1 MQAITT
7 SSPANSSSAHSTNTH
22 EIQGSSGPV
31 VSVHRARSFADR
43 GNLDSTDFSLGKSAF
58 PQPAFDDADPFPSS
72 VISDEQLVPNS
83 TMMRMPE
90 ERLLSKTGEVYTN
103 EENPLKDI
111 FYTRRQEEQDE
122 LTALV
127 ALLNANQ
134 PIPTQTQLEK
144 GFAESHSVSGV
155 NTANTAAAQNPSV
168 NAVAPSATG
177 QSAAGL
183 FNAQSASSIT
193 ESQPVAAKA
202 AVTLD
207 STLNAALNQ
216 VINPASGA
224 ASNGQAQTQVN
235 ASSTATTVVN
245 APEWASVRIDTQAG
259 KWGEQML
266 QVLHDRVTLQAQ
278 QNLQEAK
285 IRLDPPDLGKLDLV
299 VRVEGDRLSVQIN
312 ANAAATREALM
323 QVSDRLRA
331 ELQSQNFVH
340 VDVNVGSDQG
350 SQRQSS
356 SQDDAAAST
365 IFAARDSADE
375 PFTSSLSEHWLST
388 HA

>member
-1 MQAITT
+1 MQAMT
-7 SSPANSSSAHSTNTH
+7 SSSNYSAASYASPGKALQAGSSSA
-22 EIQGSSGPV
+22 SGKSDVAPDI
-31 VSVHRARSFADR
+31 HQARSFGDADASR
-43 GNLDSTDFSLGKSAF
+43 AASFTLG
-58 PQPAFDDADPFPSS
+58 QPARSLPSF
-72 VISDEQLVPNS
+72 SDEQ
-83 TMMRMPE
+83 PE
-90 ERLLSKTGEVYTN
+90 PELTTQHQ
-103 EENPLKDI
+103 D
-111 FYTRRQEEQDE
+111 EQDE

-134 PIPTQTQLEK
+134 PIPTQAQLVK
-144 GFAESHSVSGV
+144 GFAESHSVSGIK
-155 NTANTAAAQNPSV
+155 TANTVAAQTPSA
-168 NAVAPSATG
+168 NSAAPSATG
-177 QSAAGL
+177 QSTAGL
-183 FNAQSASSIT
+183 LNAQSAPSIT
-193 ESQPVAAKA
+193 ESQPVATKT

-207 STLNAALNQ
+207 SALNAALNQ

-235 ASSTATTVVN
+235 ASNTATTVVN

-323 QVSDRLRA
+323 QVSDRLRT

-350 SQRQSS
+350 GQRQSS

>member
-1 MQAITT
+1 MQAMT
-7 SSPANSSSAHSTNTH
+7 SSPNYSAASYASPAKASQAGSSSA
-22 EIQGSSGPV
+22 SGKSDAAPDI
-31 VSVHRARSFADR
+31 HQARSFGDADASR
-43 GNLDSTDFSLGKSAF
+43 AASFTLG
-58 PQPAFDDADPFPSS
+58 QPARSLPSFS
-72 VISDEQLVPNS
+72 NEQ
-83 TMMRMPE
+83 PE
-90 ERLLSKTGEVYTN
+90 PALTTQHQ
-103 EENPLKDI
+103 D
-111 FYTRRQEEQDE
+111 EQDE

-134 PIPTQTQLEK
+134 PIPTQTQLVK

-168 NAVAPSATG
+168 NAAPTSATG

-183 FNAQSASSIT
+183 FNAQSAPSIT

-207 STLNAALNQ
+207 SALNAALNQ

-235 ASSTATTVVN
+235 ASNAATTVVN

-356 SQDDAAAST
+356 SQDDAATST
-365 IFAARDSADE
+365 IFAARDTGDE

>member
-1 MQAITT
+1 MQAMT
-7 SSPANSSSAHSTNTH
+7 SSSNYSAASYASPGKASQAGSSSA
-22 EIQGSSGPV
+22 SGKSDAAPDI
-31 VSVHRARSFADR
+31 HQARSFGDADASR
-43 GNLDSTDFSLGKSAF
+43 AASFTLG
-58 PQPAFDDADPFPSS
+58 QPARSLPSF
-72 VISDEQLVPNS
+72 SDEQ
-83 TMMRMPE
+83 PE
-90 ERLLSKTGEVYTN
+90 PELTTQHQ
-103 EENPLKDI
+103 D
-111 FYTRRQEEQDE
+111 EQDE

-134 PIPTQTQLEK
+134 PIPTQAQWVK

-155 NTANTAAAQNPSV
+155 NTANTVAAQTPSA
-168 NAVAPSATG
+168 NSAALSATGQSATG

-183 FNAQSASSIT
+183 LNAQSAPSIT
-193 ESQPVAAKA
+193 ESQPVATKA

-207 STLNAALNQ
+207 SALNAALNQ

-235 ASSTATTVVN
+235 APSVATTVVN

-350 SQRQSS
+350 GQRQSS

>member
-1 MQAITT
+1 MQAMT
-7 SSPANSSSAHSTNTH
+7 SSPNYSAASYASPAKASQAGSSSA
-22 EIQGSSGPV
+22 SGKSDAAPDI
-31 VSVHRARSFADR
+31 HQARSFGDADA
-43 GNLDSTDFSLGKSAF
+43 SKAASFTLG
-58 PQPAFDDADPFPSS
+58 QPARSLPSF
-72 VISDEQLVPNS
+72 SDEQ
-83 TMMRMPE
+83 PE
-90 ERLLSKTGEVYTN
+90 PALTTQH
-103 EENPLKDI
+103 
-111 FYTRRQEEQDE
+111 QEEQDE

-134 PIPTQTQLEK
+134 PIPTQTQLVK

-168 NAVAPSATG
+168 NAAAPSATG

-183 FNAQSASSIT
+183 FNAQSAPSIT

-235 ASSTATTVVN
+235 ASSAATTVVN

-365 IFAARDSADE
+365 IFAARDSGDE

>member
-1 MQAITT
+1 MQAMT
-7 SSPANSSSAHSTNTH
+7 SSSNYSAASYASPGKASQAGSSSA
-22 EIQGSSGPV
+22 SGKSDAAPDI
-31 VSVHRARSFADR
+31 HQARSFGDADASR
-43 GNLDSTDFSLGKSAF
+43 AASFTLG
-58 PQPAFDDADPFPSS
+58 QPARSLPSF
-72 VISDEQLVPNS
+72 SDEQ
-83 TMMRMPE
+83 PE
-90 ERLLSKTGEVYTN
+90 PELTAQHQ
-103 EENPLKDI
+103 D
-111 FYTRRQEEQDE
+111 EQDE

-134 PIPTQTQLEK
+134 PIPTQAQLVK
-144 GFAESHSVSGV
+144 GFAESHSVSGIK
-155 NTANTAAAQNPSV
+155 TANTVAAQTPSA
-168 NAVAPSATG
+168 NSAAPSATG
-177 QSAAGL
+177 QSTAGL
-183 FNAQSASSIT
+183 LNAQSAPSIT
-193 ESQPVAAKA
+193 ESQPVATKA

-207 STLNAALNQ
+207 SALNAALNQ

-235 ASSTATTVVN
+235 ASNAATTVVN

-350 SQRQSS
+350 DQRQSS

>member
-1 MQAITT
+1 MQAMT
-7 SSPANSSSAHSTNTH
+7 SSSNYSAASYASPGKASQAGSSSA
-22 EIQGSSGPV
+22 SGKSDAAPDI
-31 VSVHRARSFADR
+31 HQARSFGDADASR
-43 GNLDSTDFSLGKSAF
+43 AASFKLG
-58 PQPAFDDADPFPSS
+58 QPARSLPSF
-72 VISDEQLVPNS
+72 SDEQ
-83 TMMRMPE
+83 PE
-90 ERLLSKTGEVYTN
+90 PELTTQHQ
-103 EENPLKDI
+103 D
-111 FYTRRQEEQDE
+111 EQDE

-134 PIPTQTQLEK
+134 PIPTQAQLVK

-155 NTANTAAAQNPSV
+155 KTANTVAAQNPSA
-168 NAVAPSATG
+168 NSAAPSATG

-183 FNAQSASSIT
+183 LNAQSAPSIT
-193 ESQPVAAKA
+193 ESQPVATKA

-207 STLNAALNQ
+207 SALNAALNQ

-235 ASSTATTVVN
+235 ASNAATTVVN

-350 SQRQSS
+350 SQRHSS

>member
-1 MQAITT
+1 MQAMT
-7 SSPANSSSAHSTNTH
+7 SSSNYSAASYASPGKASQAGSSSA
-22 EIQGSSGPV
+22 SGKSDGAPDI
-31 VSVHRARSFADR
+31 HQARSFGDADASR
-43 GNLDSTDFSLGKSAF
+43 AASFTLG
-58 PQPAFDDADPFPSS
+58 QPARSLPSF
-72 VISDEQLVPNS
+72 SDEQ
-83 TMMRMPE
+83 PE
-90 ERLLSKTGEVYTN
+90 PELTAQHQ
-103 EENPLKDI
+103 D
-111 FYTRRQEEQDE
+111 EQDE

-134 PIPTQTQLEK
+134 PIPTQAQLVK
-144 GFAESHSVSGV
+144 GFAESHSVSDIK
-155 NTANTAAAQNPSV
+155 TANTVAAQTPSA
-168 NAVAPSATG
+168 NSAAPSATG
-177 QSAAGL
+177 QSTAGL
-183 FNAQSASSIT
+183 LNPQSAPSIT

-207 STLNAALNQ
+207 SALNAALNQ

-235 ASSTATTVVN
+235 ASNAATTVVN

-350 SQRQSS
+350 GQRQSS

-365 IFAARDSADE
+365 IFAARDTGDE

>member
-1 MQAITT
+1 MQAMT
-7 SSPANSSSAHSTNTH
+7 SSSNYSAASYASPGKASQAGSSSA
-22 EIQGSSGPV
+22 SGKSDAAPDI
-31 VSVHRARSFADR
+31 HQARSFGDADASR
-43 GNLDSTDFSLGKSAF
+43 AASFTLG
-58 PQPAFDDADPFPSS
+58 QPARSLPSF
-72 VISDEQLVPNS
+72 SDEQ
-83 TMMRMPE
+83 PE
-90 ERLLSKTGEVYTN
+90 PELTTQHQ
-103 EENPLKDI
+103 D
-111 FYTRRQEEQDE
+111 EQDE

-134 PIPTQTQLEK
+134 PIPTQAQLVK
-144 GFAESHSVSGV
+144 GFAESHSVSGIK
-155 NTANTAAAQNPSV
+155 TANTVAAQTPS
-168 NAVAPSATG
+168 ASSAAPSAAG

-183 FNAQSASSIT
+183 LNAQSAPSIT
-193 ESQPVAAKA
+193 ESQPVATKA

-207 STLNAALNQ
+207 SALNAALNQ

-235 ASSTATTVVN
+235 ASNAATTVVN

-350 SQRQSS
+350 GQRQSS

>member
-1 MQAITT
+1 MQAMTP
-7 SSPANSSSAHSTNTH
+7 SANHSPASHSSTSRAAPASSSSRSDKSDAAS
-22 EIQGSSGPV
+22 EIHQ
-31 VSVHRARSFADR
+31 ARSFGDADASKTSR
-43 GNLDSTDFSLGKSAF
+43 FTLG
-58 PQPAFDDADPFPSS
+58 QPARSLPSS
-72 VISDEQLVPNS
+72 SDEQ
-83 TMMRMPE
+83 PE
-90 ERLLSKTGEVYTN
+90 SALTTH
-103 EENPLKDI
+103 P
-111 FYTRRQEEQDE
+111 QEELGD
-122 LTALV
+122 LTALA
-127 ALLNANQ
+127 ALLSAHQ
-134 PIPTQTQLEK
+134 PLPTQAQWIK

-155 NTANTAAAQNPSV
+155 TTANTAAAQNPSV
-168 NAVAPSATG
+168 NAAAPSATE

-183 FNAQSASSIT
+183 FNAQSALATS
-193 ESQPVAAKA
+193 ESQPAATKA
-202 AVTLD
+202 ALPLD
-207 STLNAALNQ
+207 SALNAALNQ
-216 VINPASGA
+216 AIHPASGA
-224 ASNGQAQTQVN
+224 PSLGQAQAQIH
-235 ASSTATTVVN
+235 APSATTTVN

-278 QNLQEAK
+278 QHLQEAK

-340 VDVNVGSDQG
+340 VDVNVGADQG
-350 SQRQSS
+350 GQRQSS

-375 PFTSSLSEHWLST
+375 PFTASLSEHWLST

>member
-1 MQAITT
+1 MQAMT
-7 SSPANSSSAHSTNTH
+7 SSSNYSAASYASPGKASQAGSSSA
-22 EIQGSSGPV
+22 SGKSDAAPDI
-31 VSVHRARSFADR
+31 HQARSFGDADASR
-43 GNLDSTDFSLGKSAF
+43 AASFTLG
-58 PQPAFDDADPFPSS
+58 QPARSLPSFR
-72 VISDEQLVPNS
+72 DEQ
-83 TMMRMPE
+83 PE
-90 ERLLSKTGEVYTN
+90 PELTTQHQ
-103 EENPLKDI
+103 D
-111 FYTRRQEEQDE
+111 EQDE
-122 LTALV
+122 MTALV

-134 PIPTQTQLEK
+134 PIPTQAQLVK

-155 NTANTAAAQNPSV
+155 NTANTVAAQTP
-168 NAVAPSATG
+168 NASSAAPSATG

-183 FNAQSASSIT
+183 LNAQSAPSIT
-193 ESQPVAAKA
+193 ESQPVATKA

-207 STLNAALNQ
+207 SALNAALNQ

-235 ASSTATTVVN
+235 ASNAATTVVN

-312 ANAAATREALM
+312 ANASATREALM

-350 SQRQSS
+350 GQRQSS
-356 SQDDAAAST
+356 SQDDVAAST

>member
-1 MQAITT
+1 MQAMT
-7 SSPANSSSAHSTNTH
+7 SSSNYSAASYASPGKASQAGSSSA
-22 EIQGSSGPV
+22 SGKSDAAPDI
-31 VSVHRARSFADR
+31 HQARSFGDADASR
-43 GNLDSTDFSLGKSAF
+43 AASFTLG
-58 PQPAFDDADPFPSS
+58 QPARSLPSF
-72 VISDEQLVPNS
+72 SDEQ
-83 TMMRMPE
+83 PE
-90 ERLLSKTGEVYTN
+90 PELTTQHQ
-103 EENPLKDI
+103 D
-111 FYTRRQEEQDE
+111 EQDE

-134 PIPTQTQLEK
+134 PIPTQAQLVK
-144 GFAESHSVSGV
+144 GFAESHSVSGIK
-155 NTANTAAAQNPSV
+155 TANTVAAQTPSA
-168 NAVAPSATG
+168 NSAAPSATG
-177 QSAAGL
+177 QSTAGL
-183 FNAQSASSIT
+183 LNAQSVPSIT
-193 ESQPVAAKA
+193 ESQPVATKA

-207 STLNAALNQ
+207 SALNAALNQ

-235 ASSTATTVVN
+235 ASNTATTVVN

-350 SQRQSS
+350 SQRHSS

>member
-1 MQAITT
+1 MQAMT
-7 SSPANSSSAHSTNTH
+7 SSSNYSAASYASPGKASQAGSSSA
-22 EIQGSSGPV
+22 SGKSDAAPDI
-31 VSVHRARSFADR
+31 HQARSFGDADASR
-43 GNLDSTDFSLGKSAF
+43 SASFTLG
-58 PQPAFDDADPFPSS
+58 QPARSLPSF
-72 VISDEQLVPNS
+72 SDEQ
-83 TMMRMPE
+83 PE
-90 ERLLSKTGEVYTN
+90 PELTTQHQ
-103 EENPLKDI
+103 D
-111 FYTRRQEEQDE
+111 EQDE

-134 PIPTQTQLEK
+134 PIPTQAQLVK

-155 NTANTAAAQNPSV
+155 NTANTAAAQNPSA
-168 NAVAPSATG
+168 NSTALSATG

-183 FNAQSASSIT
+183 LNAQSAPSIT
-193 ESQPVAAKA
+193 ESQPVATKA

-207 STLNAALNQ
+207 SALNAALNQ

-235 ASSTATTVVN
+235 ASNAATTVVN

-350 SQRQSS
+350 GQRQSS

-365 IFAARDSADE
+365 IFAARDSGDE

>member
-1 MQAITT
+1 MQAMT
-7 SSPANSSSAHSTNTH
+7 SSSNYSAASYASPGKASQAGSSS
-22 EIQGSSGPV
+22 SSGKSDAAPDI
-31 VSVHRARSFADR
+31 HQARSFGDADASR
-43 GNLDSTDFSLGKSAF
+43 AASFTLG
-58 PQPAFDDADPFPSS
+58 QPARSLPSF
-72 VISDEQLVPNS
+72 SDEQ
-83 TMMRMPE
+83 PE
-90 ERLLSKTGEVYTN
+90 PELTTQHQ
-103 EENPLKDI
+103 D
-111 FYTRRQEEQDE
+111 EQDE

-134 PIPTQTQLEK
+134 PIPTQAQLVK

-155 NTANTAAAQNPSV
+155 NTAVTAAAQTPSA
-168 NAVAPSATG
+168 NSAAPSATG
-177 QSAAGL
+177 QSTVGL
-183 FNAQSASSIT
+183 LNAQSAPSIT
-193 ESQPVAAKA
+193 ESQPVATKA

-207 STLNAALNQ
+207 SALNAALNQ

-235 ASSTATTVVN
+235 ASNAATTVVN

-350 SQRQSS
+350 SQRHSS

>member
-1 MQAITT
+1 MQAMT
-7 SSPANSSSAHSTNTH
+7 SSSNYSAASYASPGKASQAGSSSANGKSDAAPDIH
-22 EIQGSSGPV
+22 Q
-31 VSVHRARSFADR
+31 ARSFGDADASR
-43 GNLDSTDFSLGKSAF
+43 AASFTLG
-58 PQPAFDDADPFPSS
+58 QPARSLPSF
-72 VISDEQLVPNS
+72 SDEQ
-83 TMMRMPE
+83 PE
-90 ERLLSKTGEVYTN
+90 PELTTQHQ
-103 EENPLKDI
+103 D
-111 FYTRRQEEQDE
+111 EQDE

-134 PIPTQTQLEK
+134 PIPTQAQLVK
-144 GFAESHSVSGV
+144 GFAESHSVSGIK
-155 NTANTAAAQNPSV
+155 TANTVAAQTPSA
-168 NAVAPSATG
+168 NSAAPSATG

-183 FNAQSASSIT
+183 LNAQSAPSIT
-193 ESQPVAAKA
+193 ESQPVATKA

-207 STLNAALNQ
+207 SALNAALNQ

-235 ASSTATTVVN
+235 ASNAATTVVN

-312 ANAAATREALM
+312 ANASATREALM

-350 SQRQSS
+350 GQRQSS
-356 SQDDAAAST
+356 SHDDAAAST

>member
-1 MQAITT
+1 MQAMT
-7 SSPANSSSAHSTNTH
+7 SSSSYSAASYASPGKASQAGSSSA
-22 EIQGSSGPV
+22 SGKSDAAPDI
-31 VSVHRARSFADR
+31 HQARSFGDADTSR
-43 GNLDSTDFSLGKSAF
+43 SASFTLG
-58 PQPAFDDADPFPSS
+58 QPARSLPSF
-72 VISDEQLVPNS
+72 SDEQ
-83 TMMRMPE
+83 PE
-90 ERLLSKTGEVYTN
+90 PELTTQHQ
-103 EENPLKDI
+103 D
-111 FYTRRQEEQDE
+111 EQDE

-134 PIPTQTQLEK
+134 PIPTQAQLVK

-155 NTANTAAAQNPSV
+155 NTANTVAAQNPSA
-168 NAVAPSATG
+168 NSAAPSATG
-177 QSAAGL
+177 QSTAGL
-183 FNAQSASSIT
+183 LNAQSAPSIT
-193 ESQPVAAKA
+193 ESQPVATKA

-207 STLNAALNQ
+207 SALNAALNQ

-235 ASSTATTVVN
+235 ASNAATTVVN

-350 SQRQSS
+350 GQRQSS

-365 IFAARDSADE
+365 IFAARDTGDE

>member
-1 MQAITT
+1 MQAMT
-7 SSPANSSSAHSTNTH
+7 SSSNYSAASYASPGKALQAGSSSA
-22 EIQGSSGPV
+22 SGKSDVAPDI
-31 VSVHRARSFADR
+31 HQARSFGDADASR
-43 GNLDSTDFSLGKSAF
+43 AASFTLG
-58 PQPAFDDADPFPSS
+58 QPARSLPSF
-72 VISDEQLVPNS
+72 SDEQ
-83 TMMRMPE
+83 PE
-90 ERLLSKTGEVYTN
+90 PELTTQHQ
-103 EENPLKDI
+103 D
-111 FYTRRQEEQDE
+111 EQDE

-134 PIPTQTQLEK
+134 PIPTQAQLVK
-144 GFAESHSVSGV
+144 GFAESHSVSGIK
-155 NTANTAAAQNPSV
+155 TANTVAAQTPSA
-168 NAVAPSATG
+168 NSAAPSATG
-177 QSAAGL
+177 QSTAGL
-183 FNAQSASSIT
+183 LNAQSAPSIT
-193 ESQPVAAKA
+193 ESQPVATKT

-207 STLNAALNQ
+207 SALNAALNQ

-235 ASSTATTVVN
+235 ASNTATTVVN

-350 SQRQSS
+350 GQRQSS

>member
-1 MQAITT
+1 MQAMT
-7 SSPANSSSAHSTNTH
+7 SSSNYSAASYASPGKASQAGSSSANGKSDAAPDIH
-22 EIQGSSGPV
+22 Q
-31 VSVHRARSFADR
+31 ARSFGDADASR
-43 GNLDSTDFSLGKSAF
+43 AASFTLG
-58 PQPAFDDADPFPSS
+58 QPARSLPSF
-72 VISDEQLVPNS
+72 SDEQ
-83 TMMRMPE
+83 PE
-90 ERLLSKTGEVYTN
+90 PELTTQHQ
-103 EENPLKDI
+103 D
-111 FYTRRQEEQDE
+111 EQDE
-122 LTALV
+122 LT

-134 PIPTQTQLEK
+134 PIPTQAQLVK
-144 GFAESHSVSGV
+144 GFAESHSVSGIK
-155 NTANTAAAQNPSV
+155 TANTVAAQTPSA
-168 NAVAPSATG
+168 NSAAPSATG

-183 FNAQSASSIT
+183 LNAQSAPSIT
-193 ESQPVAAKA
+193 ESQPVATKA

-207 STLNAALNQ
+207 SALNAALNQ

-235 ASSTATTVVN
+235 ASNTATTVVN

-312 ANAAATREALM
+312 ANASATREALM
-323 QVSDRLRA
+323 QVSDRLRT

-350 SQRQSS
+350 GQRQSS

>member
-1 MQAITT
+1 MQAMT
-7 SSPANSSSAHSTNTH
+7 SSSNYSAASYASPGKASQAGSSS
-22 EIQGSSGPV
+22 SSGKSDAAPDI
-31 VSVHRARSFADR
+31 HQARSFGDADASR
-43 GNLDSTDFSLGKSAF
+43 SASFTLG
-58 PQPAFDDADPFPSS
+58 QPARSLPSF
-72 VISDEQLVPNS
+72 SDEQ
-83 TMMRMPE
+83 PE
-90 ERLLSKTGEVYTN
+90 PELTTQHQ
-103 EENPLKDI
+103 D
-111 FYTRRQEEQDE
+111 EQDE

-134 PIPTQTQLEK
+134 PIPTQAQLVK

-155 NTANTAAAQNPSV
+155 NTANTAAAQTPSA
-168 NAVAPSATG
+168 NSAAPSATG
-177 QSAAGL
+177 QSTAGL
-183 FNAQSASSIT
+183 LNAQSVPSIT
-193 ESQPVAAKA
+193 ESQPVATKA

-207 STLNAALNQ
+207 SALNAALNQ

-235 ASSTATTVVN
+235 ASNTATTVVN

-350 SQRQSS
+350 GQRQSS

>member
-1 MQAITT
+1 MQAMT
-7 SSPANSSSAHSTNTH
+7 SSSNYSAASYASPGKASQAGSSSA
-22 EIQGSSGPV
+22 SGKSDAAPDI
-31 VSVHRARSFADR
+31 HQARSFGDADASR
-43 GNLDSTDFSLGKSAF
+43 AASFTLG
-58 PQPAFDDADPFPSS
+58 QPARSLPSF
-72 VISDEQLVPNS
+72 SDEQ
-83 TMMRMPE
+83 PE
-90 ERLLSKTGEVYTN
+90 PELTTQHQ
-103 EENPLKDI
+103 D
-111 FYTRRQEEQDE
+111 EQDE

-134 PIPTQTQLEK
+134 PIPTQAQLVK
-144 GFAESHSVSGV
+144 GFAESHSVSGIK
-155 NTANTAAAQNPSV
+155 TANTVAAQTPSA
-168 NAVAPSATG
+168 NSAAPSATG

-183 FNAQSASSIT
+183 LNAQFAPSIT
-193 ESQPVAAKA
+193 ESQPVATKA

-207 STLNAALNQ
+207 SALNAALNQ

-235 ASSTATTVVN
+235 ASNAATTVVN

-340 VDVNVGSDQG
+340 VDVNVSSDQG
-350 SQRQSS
+350 GQRQSS

>member
-1 MQAITT
+1 MQAMT
-7 SSPANSSSAHSTNTH
+7 SSSNYSAASYASPGKASQAGSSSA
-22 EIQGSSGPV
+22 SGKSDAAPDI
-31 VSVHRARSFADR
+31 HQARSFGDADTSR
-43 GNLDSTDFSLGKSAF
+43 AASFTLG
-58 PQPAFDDADPFPSS
+58 QPARSLPSF
-72 VISDEQLVPNS
+72 SDEQ
-83 TMMRMPE
+83 PE
-90 ERLLSKTGEVYTN
+90 PELTTQHQ
-103 EENPLKDI
+103 D
-111 FYTRRQEEQDE
+111 EQDE

-134 PIPTQTQLEK
+134 PIPTQAQLVK
-144 GFAESHSVSGV
+144 GFAESHSVSGIK
-155 NTANTAAAQNPSV
+155 TANTVAAQTPSA
-168 NAVAPSATG
+168 NSAAPSATG
-177 QSAAGL
+177 QSTAGL
-183 FNAQSASSIT
+183 LNAQSAPSIT
-193 ESQPVAAKA
+193 ESQPVATKA

-207 STLNAALNQ
+207 SALNAALNQ

-235 ASSTATTVVN
+235 ASNAATTVVN

-350 SQRQSS
+350 GQRQSS

-365 IFAARDSADE
+365 IFAARDTGDE

>member
-1 MQAITT
+1 MQAMT
-7 SSPANSSSAHSTNTH
+7 SSSNYSAASYASPGKASQAGSSSA
-22 EIQGSSGPV
+22 SGKSDAAPDI
-31 VSVHRARSFADR
+31 HQARSFGDADASR
-43 GNLDSTDFSLGKSAF
+43 AASFTLG
-58 PQPAFDDADPFPSS
+58 QPARSLPSF
-72 VISDEQLVPNS
+72 SDEQ
-83 TMMRMPE
+83 PE
-90 ERLLSKTGEVYTN
+90 PELTTQHQ
-103 EENPLKDI
+103 D
-111 FYTRRQEEQDE
+111 EQDE

-134 PIPTQTQLEK
+134 PIPTQAQLVK
-144 GFAESHSVSGV
+144 GFAESHSVSGIK
-155 NTANTAAAQNPSV
+155 TANTVAAQTPSA
-168 NAVAPSATG
+168 NSAALSATGQSATG

-183 FNAQSASSIT
+183 LNAQSAPSIT
-193 ESQPVAAKA
+193 ESQPVATKA

-207 STLNAALNQ
+207 SALNAALNQ

-235 ASSTATTVVN
+235 ASNTATTVVN

-350 SQRQSS
+350 GQRQSS

>member
-1 MQAITT
+1 MQAMT
-7 SSPANSSSAHSTNTH
+7 SSSNYSAASYASPGKASQAGSSSA
-22 EIQGSSGPV
+22 SGKSDAAPDI
-31 VSVHRARSFADR
+31 HQARSFGDADASR
-43 GNLDSTDFSLGKSAF
+43 AASFTLG
-58 PQPAFDDADPFPSS
+58 QPARSLPSF
-72 VISDEQLVPNS
+72 SDEQ
-83 TMMRMPE
+83 PE
-90 ERLLSKTGEVYTN
+90 PELTTQHQ
-103 EENPLKDI
+103 D
-111 FYTRRQEEQDE
+111 EQDE

-134 PIPTQTQLEK
+134 PIPTQAQLVK

-155 NTANTAAAQNPSV
+155 NTANTAAAQNPSA
-168 NAVAPSATG
+168 NSAALSATG

-183 FNAQSASSIT
+183 LNPQSAPSIT
-193 ESQPVAAKA
+193 ESQPVATKA

-207 STLNAALNQ
+207 SALNAALNQ

-235 ASSTATTVVN
+235 ASNAATTVVN

-350 SQRQSS
+350 GQRQSS

>member
-1 MQAITT
+1 MQAMT
-7 SSPANSSSAHSTNTH
+7 SSSNYSAASYASPGKASQAGSSSA
-22 EIQGSSGPV
+22 SGKSDAAPDI
-31 VSVHRARSFADR
+31 HQARSFGDADASR
-43 GNLDSTDFSLGKSAF
+43 AASFTLG
-58 PQPAFDDADPFPSS
+58 QPARSLPSF
-72 VISDEQLVPNS
+72 SDEQ
-83 TMMRMPE
+83 PE
-90 ERLLSKTGEVYTN
+90 PELTTQHQ
-103 EENPLKDI
+103 D
-111 FYTRRQEEQDE
+111 EQDE

-134 PIPTQTQLEK
+134 PIPTQAQLVK

-155 NTANTAAAQNPSV
+155 KTANTVAAQNPSA
-168 NAVAPSATG
+168 NSAAPSATG

-183 FNAQSASSIT
+183 LNAQSAPSIT
-193 ESQPVAAKA
+193 ESQPVATKA

-207 STLNAALNQ
+207 SALNAALNQ

-235 ASSTATTVVN
+235 ASNAATTVVH

-350 SQRQSS
+350 SQRHSS

>member
-1 MQAITT
+1 MQAMT
-7 SSPANSSSAHSTNTH
+7 SSSNYSAASYASPGKASQAGSSSA
-22 EIQGSSGPV
+22 SGKSDAAPDI
-31 VSVHRARSFADR
+31 HQARSFGDADASR
-43 GNLDSTDFSLGKSAF
+43 AASFTLG
-58 PQPAFDDADPFPSS
+58 QPARSLPSF
-72 VISDEQLVPNS
+72 SDEQ
-83 TMMRMPE
+83 PE
-90 ERLLSKTGEVYTN
+90 PELTAQHQ
-103 EENPLKDI
+103 D
-111 FYTRRQEEQDE
+111 EQDE

-134 PIPTQTQLEK
+134 PIPTQAQLVK
-144 GFAESHSVSGV
+144 GFAESHSVSGIK
-155 NTANTAAAQNPSV
+155 TANTVAAQTPSA
-168 NAVAPSATG
+168 NSAAPSATG

-183 FNAQSASSIT
+183 LNAQSAPSIT
-193 ESQPVAAKA
+193 ESQPVATKA

-207 STLNAALNQ
+207 SALNAALNQ

-235 ASSTATTVVN
+235 ASNAATTVVN

-350 SQRQSS
+350 GQRQSS